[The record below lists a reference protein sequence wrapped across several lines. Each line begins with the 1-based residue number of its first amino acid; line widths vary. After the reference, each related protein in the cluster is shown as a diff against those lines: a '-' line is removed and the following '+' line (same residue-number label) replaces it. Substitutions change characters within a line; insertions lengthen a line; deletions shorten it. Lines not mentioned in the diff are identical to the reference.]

1 MGRRGSLALVIGM
14 LLEAVAMGSSA
25 GAGGERLG
33 AQIAQF
39 AEQAQGQYA
48 DERPPEAL
56 EYGRLRVF
64 CSSDAEEIGA
74 AGGTFSIGSAMSFS
88 RGEPFRM
95 ERVEFEARMDELRE
109 MTRRAHEAGITVI
122 SYVSQNPSTSRE
134 GDPGGWIVS
143 EVWADEDWWNR
154 YADYYGPR
162 PEQPPSTWLQIR
174 ADGSY
179 GGHVWIPPA
188 ATAER
193 HYEVRGCPHSAA
205 FRQYAAGIIKILVAA
220 GFDGIYLDHSEIE
233 DAYSEDSQRCF
244 REFLGARYTAA
255 ELKER
260 FGVADLEQM
269 KPGDDAE
276 DDSEGPVG
284 AEGALGAERA
294 LFRAASEA
302 EFHRYL
308 RDVGRAQDPDFIIAG
323 NLWGG
328 AGFQTAA
335 LNGSDIQL
343 AGMVDTFLY
352 SELATGTES
361 PERGQRNLSGT
372 RDGVRTSMAPLIR
385 VLAASSRTGA
395 ATSYT
400 YYPQSPN
407 PVPTAEAL
415 FNLQRLAMAEAFAN
429 HTAFRRVEAHHV
441 EPVRRAAKTVYDLLR
456 SVEPEILGAEM
467 CANVGVVASLQGC
480 YHGRYSYHREVS
492 RALAEAGI
500 AHEMIAPRHL
510 REDRLARYC
519 AVVLPNTAAL
529 SREAYEALA
538 GYAHGGGSVIAFGEV
553 GVMDARGGPGPA
565 EAGAGFVEVAIDPG
579 RLAEDNGKADYDSG
593 LTQHAAWARGEW
605 PAVLRPT
612 MEAVVEAVEQAAGES
627 LTVRRHGPD
636 GVEVSVMRRPG
647 SDDLIVHAVNYG
659 VDLAG
664 TVTPAKEVRISVC
677 APGGKPITGVA
688 WHSLDEPTEPVSVAR
703 KGERVEFT
711 VPSLGIYGIA
721 IVRVRSE

>member
-1 MGRRGSLALVIGM
+1 MQQRVRLALVIGA
-14 LLEAVAMGSSA
+14 LLEAMAMGSA
-25 GAGGERLG
+25 GAGGETLG
-33 AQIAQF
+33 AQIARF
-39 AEQAQGQYA
+39 AEEAQGRYS

-64 CSSDAEEIGA
+64 CSSDAEEIRA
-74 AGGTFSIGSAMSFS
+74 AGGTFSIAYAMSFS
-88 RGEPFRM
+88 RGEPFRR
-95 ERVEFEARMDELRE
+95 ERAEFKGRMAELRE

-122 SYVSQNPSTSRE
+122 SYVSQNPSTSRA
-134 GDPGGWIVS
+134 GDPGGWIMS
-143 EVWADEDWWNR
+143 DVWADEEWWNR
-154 YADYYGPR
+154 YADFYGPR
-162 PEQPPSTWLQIR
+162 PERPPSTWLQIR
-174 ADGSY
+174 ADGTY

-188 ATAER
+188 ATEER

-205 FRQYAAGIIKILVAA
+205 FRQYAGGIIKILVAA
-220 GFDGIYLDHSEIE
+220 GIDGIYLDHSEIE
-233 DAYSEDSQRCF
+233 DTYSEDSQRCF

-260 FGVADLEQM
+260 FGIADLEQM
-269 KPGDDAE
+269 KPGEDGE
-276 DDSEGPVG
+276 DDSGD
-284 AEGALGAERA
+284 ALGAERA

-308 RDVGRAQDPDFIIAG
+308 RGVGRAQDPDFIIAG

-372 RDGVRTSMAPLIR
+372 RDGVMTSMAPMIR

-400 YYPQSPN
+400 YYPQAPN
-407 PVPTAEAL
+407 PVPTEEAL

-467 CANVGVVASLQGC
+467 CADVGVVASLQGC

-500 AHEMIAPRHL
+500 AHEMIAPRNL

-519 AVVLPNTAAL
+519 AVVLPNAAVL
-529 SREAYEALA
+529 SREAYEALVE
-538 GYAHGGGSVIAFGEV
+538 YARGGGSVIAFGEV
-553 GVMDARGGPGPA
+553 GAMDGRGGPGPA
-565 EAGAGFVEVAIDPG
+565 EAGGKTGFVGVAIDPE
-579 RLAEDNGKADYDSG
+579 RLAEDNRKADYDSE

-605 PAVLRPT
+605 PALLRPT
-612 MEAVVEAVEQAAGES
+612 MDAVVEAVEQAGGDS
-627 LTVRRHGPD
+627 LAARRHGPA

-664 TVTPAKEVRISVC
+664 AVTAAKDVRISVC

-703 KGERVEFT
+703 EGERVEFT

>member
-1 MGRRGSLALVIGM
+1 MQWRVRLALVIGA
-14 LLEAVAMGSSA
+14 LLEAMAMGSA
-25 GAGGERLG
+25 GASGETLG
-33 AQIAQF
+33 AQIAEF
-39 AEQAQGQYA
+39 AEEAQGRYR
-48 DERPPEAL
+48 DERPPAAL
-56 EYGRLRVF
+56 EYGRLRVY
-64 CSSDAEEIGA
+64 CSSDVEEIRA
-74 AGGTFSIGSAMSFS
+74 AGGTFSIGYAMSFS
-88 RGEPFRM
+88 RGEPFGMERAEFDARM
-95 ERVEFEARMDELRE
+95 EELRE

-122 SYVSQNPSTSRE
+122 SYVSQNQSTSRE
-134 GDPGGWIVS
+134 GDPGGWIMS
-143 EVWADEDWWNR
+143 EVWADEEWWNR
-154 YADYYGPR
+154 YADYYGAR

-188 ATAER
+188 ATEER

-220 GFDGIYLDHSEIE
+220 GIDGIYLDHSEIE
-233 DAYSEDSQRCF
+233 DAFSEDSQRCF
-244 REFLGARYTAA
+244 REFLGARYTPA
-255 ELKER
+255 ELRER
-260 FGVADLEQM
+260 FGIADLDEM
-269 KPGDDAE
+269 RPGDDAQ
-276 DDSEGPVG
+276 D
-284 AEGALGAERA
+284 ALGAERA

-308 RDVGRAQDPDFIIAG
+308 RDVGREQDPDFIIAG

-343 AGMVDTFLY
+343 AGLVDTFLY

-407 PVPTAEAL
+407 PVPTKEAL

-467 CANVGVVASLQGC
+467 CADVGVVASLQGC

-492 RALAEAGI
+492 RALADAGI
-500 AHEMIAPRHL
+500 AHEMVAPRNL
-510 REDRLARYC
+510 REEGLARYR
-519 AVVLPNTAAL
+519 AVVLPNTAVL

-538 GYAHGGGSVIAFGEV
+538 EYARGGTVIAFGEV

-565 EAGAGFVEVAIDPG
+565 GAGGKTGFVEVAIDPG
-579 RLAEDNGKADYDSG
+579 RLAEDNRKADYDSG

-605 PAVLRPT
+605 PTVLRPT
-612 MEAVVEAVEQAAGES
+612 MEAVVAAVEQAAGES
-627 LTVRRHGPD
+627 LTVRRHGPA
-636 GVEVSVMRRPG
+636 GVEVSVMQRPG

-664 TVTPAKEVRISVC
+664 AVTPAEEVRISVC

-688 WHSLDEPTEPVSVAR
+688 WHPLDEAAEPARVIR
-703 KGERVEFT
+703 KGDRVEFT
-711 VPSLGIYGIA
+711 VPSLGVYGIA
-721 IVRVRSE
+721 IVKVRGE